1 MLFSSRTSG
10 SRSPADESLALAA
23 TRLRGFSENAAPL
36 VSIVIPCFNSARY
49 LAETIESALK
59 QTHPRIEVIVVDDGS
74 SDGTSEIARSYPV
87 HYIYQ
92 ANRGISAARNT
103 GFLQSRGKYVVFLD
117 HDDRLLPTGV
127 EAGVKLLEANPECAI
142 AVGEHKYIGP
152 DGTEIGYSHK
162 HAAGRDHYQ
171 KLLEHNFIE
180 TPCSALHR
188 RSGLESAGVFDES
201 VQGAED
207 YELYLRTARQ
217 SALITHDA
225 PVAEY
230 RLHDSNTSG
239 NAERMFMVSL
249 QVLRMELPY
258 LHGDPEKVRLHR
270 QGVKFVQREFGRRLA
285 RELIGD
291 RRLLSLASRRKLKI
305 LWHHYR
311 AGFAAV
317 VLSRVLPASLV
328 RKVIEARVHPNEQA
342 RSTHRWESLS
352 AG

>member
-1 MLFSSRTSG
+1 MLFSPRIPG
-10 SRSPADESLALAA
+10 SPFPADESLPLAA
-23 TRLRGFSENAAPL
+23 PLPRGSTENAAPL

-49 LAETIESALK
+49 LAETIESALN

-74 SDGTSEIARSYPV
+74 SDETSEIAHSYPV
-87 HYIYQ
+87 QYIYQ

-103 GFLQSRGKYVVFLD
+103 GFLQSQGNYVQFLD
-117 HDDRLLPTGV
+117 HDDRLLPQGV
-127 EAGVKLLEANPECAI
+127 EAGVKILEANPDCAI

-162 HAAGRDHYQ
+162 HAAGIDHYQ
-171 KLLEHNFIE
+171 RLLSHNFIE

-188 RSGLESAGVFDES
+188 RSGLELAGVFAEN

-217 SALITHDA
+217 SALITHDTA
-225 PVAEY
+225 VAEY
-230 RLHDSNTSG
+230 RLHNSNTSG
-239 NAERMFMVSL
+239 NAEQMFEVSL
-249 QVLRMELPY
+249 RVLRMELPY
-258 LHGDPEKVRLHR
+258 LHGDPEKMRMHR

-291 RRLLSLASRRKLKI
+291 RRPRNVESRRKLKV
-305 LWHHYR
+305 LWEQYR
-311 AGFAAV
+311 IGFAAV
-317 VLSRVLPASLV
+317 VLSRLLPASLV
-328 RKVIEARVHPNEQA
+328 RKLIEARIHPNEQA
-342 RSTHRWESLS
+342 RSAQRWESLS